1 LRGIFFGNAEVEKDP
16 SAEFAQGIDVVSLSL
31 DGGHVGP
38 FFARFFAQT
47 RHFRRI
53 CDINFSLAQNHRP
66 DDSWRQAQ
74 SSAQKLREHR
84 RAGGDARAEEK
95 LAASGTAA

>member
-1 LRGIFFGNAEVEKDP
+1 VEKDP

-38 FFARFFAQT
+38 FFALA

-53 CDINFSLAQNHRP
+53 CDLNFSLGQNHRP
-66 DDSWRQAQ
+66 DDSWR
-74 SSAQKLREHR
+74 AQKRNLPLVERQRRIREP
-84 RAGGDARAEEK
+84 K
-95 LAASGTAA
+95 Q